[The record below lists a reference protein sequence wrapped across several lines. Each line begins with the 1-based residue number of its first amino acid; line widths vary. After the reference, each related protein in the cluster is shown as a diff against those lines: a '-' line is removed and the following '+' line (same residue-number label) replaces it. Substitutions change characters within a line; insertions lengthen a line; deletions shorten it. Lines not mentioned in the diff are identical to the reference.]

1 MASLLNKCVHT
12 CTVITINI
20 TIIIITII
28 IIIIIINIII
38 RRGLLRLSGGHTH
51 HASLHKRKCFLGA
64 ATQQLQFAAAAN

>member
-1 MASLLNKCVHT
+1 VFCLNKCVHN

-20 TIIIITII
+20 TIIII

-38 RRGLLRLSGGHTH
+38 RRGLLRLIGGHTH